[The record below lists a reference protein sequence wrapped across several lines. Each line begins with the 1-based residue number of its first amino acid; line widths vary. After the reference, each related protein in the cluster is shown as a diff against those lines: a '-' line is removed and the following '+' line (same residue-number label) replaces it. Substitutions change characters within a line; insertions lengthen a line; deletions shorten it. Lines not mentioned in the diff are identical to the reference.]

1 MKIPAWLDELVV
13 VRRRMKE
20 HWWRIFVK
28 RSGKNHL
35 LNINKT
41 RETRLDF
48 TRKMGA
54 SWPMSVL
61 GQDIDVQVCKYLGMN
76 KRQRFSF

>member
-1 MKIPAWLDELVV
+1 M
-13 VRRRMKE
+13 VRRRRKE

-28 RSGKNHL
+28 RSGRYHLL

-54 SWPMSVL
+54 FWPMSVL
-61 GQDIDVQVCKYLGMN
+61 GQDIDVQVYKYLGMN
-76 KRQRFSF
+76 KRQRFSVAVVS